1 MSVNMP
7 AKYNGVPLVQL
18 SADAGSDVLGMSQT
32 SAMVRPSIRMS
43 GGKSRRRR
51 YATRKITKHHTQK
64 QHKKHTKQQKHKK
77 QKGGFLPSV
86 GEGFAALSA
95 KYITPVALFGLYRF
109 VKNRLTRKR

>member
-51 YATRKITKHHTQK
+51 YATRKITKHHKQK
-64 QHKKHTKQQKHKK
+64 QQQKRQKK

>member
-7 AKYNGVPLVQL
+7 AKYNSVPLVQL
-18 SADAGSDVLGMSQT
+18 SANTGSDMLGMSQT

-51 YATRKITKHHTQK
+51 YATRKITKHHK
-64 QHKKHTKQQKHKK
+64 QKQQKQQTKQKK